1 MLTIW
6 GRTSSINV
14 QKVMWTVGEL
24 GLAHRRID
32 VGGAFGGLD
41 TPEYGRMNPNRR
53 IPTVQDGETVVW
65 ESNACVRYLAAAYGE
80 GGLWPASPPARAR
93 SDMWMD
99 WVLATLMPDMSI
111 VFWQLVRTPAEK
123 RDMAGVTAAAER
135 LGPLWRILDEHLAG
149 RPFVAGDGLTIGD
162 IPAGAAYWRYRNLDV
177 ARPELANLERWY
189 RSLEAREPY
198 RQNVMLPLT

>member
-6 GRTSSINV
+6 GRTSSLNV

-41 TPEYGRMNPNRR
+41 TPEYGAMNPNRR
-53 IPTVQDGETVVW
+53 IPVVQDGDLVVW

-80 GGLWPASPPARAR
+80 GGLWPASPAVRAR

-99 WVLATLMPDMSI
+99 WVLATLMGDMSI

-123 RDMAGVTAAAER
+123 QDLAAVAAAAAR
-135 LGPLWRILDEHLAG
+135 LGPLWQILDDHLASH
-149 RPFVAGDGLTIGD
+149 RFVGGDALTIGD
-162 IPAGAAYWRYRNLDV
+162 IPAGVAFWRYQNLDIP
-177 ARPELANLERWY
+177 RPGLPNLQLWY
-189 RSLEAREPY
+189 QNLKAREPY
-198 RQNVMLPLT
+198 RQHVMLPLT